1 MSNIRN
7 VGDLLDHAHDERS
20 RQSFVSAF
28 RKRILMDVATDM
40 KTVYD
45 KKVEPKFVKKHG
57 RKPKDA
63 LEVRAAMR
71 REPVFEGWSSM
82 RYNAQIMTWW
92 SVQPAVERQ
101 LNELIQAARDARDA
115 NPAGGTLELD
125 PNVVIPREVT
135 DLDVHHMPGC
145 FHTEYAAD
153 DVAQGAV
160 YHYGTQVFYGGFG
173 KDVKP
178 KGDVAMSIA
187 NYLKL
192 AYPDLKPQRILDLG
206 CTAGA
211 NTFPYKQVYP
221 DAEVHG
227 IDVGAP
233 VLRFGH
239 AWAEAE
245 GIQMH
250 YHQRNAETPGFPDNH
265 FDIIT
270 SSFFFHELAV
280 PTTKRVLKECYRML
294 KPGGIMLHMELPPTE
309 VTETYYNFVLDW
321 DGFYNNEPHYQKF
334 RNLDFTKT
342 LVGAGFAEDKLE
354 MIRIPNYGSTPRE
367 EFTAVAQGDATL
379 KREHGLGRVWFTFGG
394 RK

>member
-7 VGDLLDHAHDERS
+7 VGELVESSHDERQ
-20 RQSFVSAF
+20 RRGFVSSF
-28 RKRILMDVATDM
+28 RKQILMGLADDM
-40 KTVYD
+40 KTIYE

-63 LEVRAAMR
+63 REIRKAMR
-71 REPVFEGWSSM
+71 HEKIFEGWSAM

-92 SVQPAVERQ
+92 SVQPGIERQ
-101 LNELIQAARDARDA
+101 LDELIQAADDAHKA
-115 NPAGGTLELD
+115 NPAGGSLELD
-125 PNVVIPREVT
+125 PDVVIPREVT

-145 FHTEYAAD
+145 FHTEYTD
-153 DVAQGAV
+153 KDVAQGAV
-160 YHYGTQVFYGGFG
+160 YHYGVQVFYGGFG

-178 KGDVAMSIA
+178 KGDVAASIA

-192 AYPDLKPQRILDLG
+192 AHPELKPKRILDLG
-206 CTAGA
+206 CTTGA

-245 GIQMH
+245 GIEMH
-250 YHQRNAETPGFPDNH
+250 FHQRNAETPGFPDEH

-270 SSFFFHELAV
+270 SSFFFHELSV
-280 PTTKRVLKECYRML
+280 PATKRVIKECYRML
-294 KPGGIMLHMELPPTE
+294 KPGGIMLHMELPPTN
-309 VTETYYNFVLDW
+309 VTDTYYNFLLDW
-321 DGFYNNEPHYQKF
+321 DGFYNNEPHYEKF
-334 RNLDFTKT
+334 RNLDFPKM
-342 LVGAGFAEDKLE
+342 LASCGFEKDKIEL
-354 MIRIPNYGSTPRE
+354 IRIPKIGSTPRK
-367 EFTAVAQGDATL
+367 EFEAVARGKETL
-379 KREHGLGRVWFTFGG
+379 KRDHGLGRVWFTFGG
-394 RK
+394 WK